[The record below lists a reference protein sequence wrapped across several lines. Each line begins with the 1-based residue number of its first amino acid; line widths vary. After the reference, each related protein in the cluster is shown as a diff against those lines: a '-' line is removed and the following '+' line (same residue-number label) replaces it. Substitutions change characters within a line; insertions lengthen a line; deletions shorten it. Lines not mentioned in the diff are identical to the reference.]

1 MIWSCKAGKTQVLVP
16 TSRFATAP
24 GQHNDLNCTAAIQVS
39 CAHTL
44 LLRLE
49 LAAAIKK
56 QVQYAHTLLAK
67 LTAALSQHALCCLC
81 ASLVRIE
88 CTRNGLNERC

>member
-1 MIWSCKAGKTQVLVP
+1 MIWSCKAGKTHVLVP

-24 GQHNDLNCTAAIQVS
+24 GQHNDLNCTAAVQVS
-39 CAHTL
+39 CARSGLNLQQLT
-44 LLRLE
+44 RS
-49 LAAAIKK
+49 KFNM
-56 QVQYAHTLLAK
+56 HTLLAK

-88 CTRNGLNERC
+88 CARNGLNGRW